1 MKYLLV
7 LLLYP
12 SLCSIWLLFMKEHLW
27 GHRLIMLV
35 ILFLERGLI
44 AIWSNC
50 ILTAK
55 TLILLL
61 LVSTLSYVDFI
72 IQPKIELLLEFLSSN
87 EKAPEN
93 LHGKLAPFR
102 ILWKKLAIFCL
113 FLVITAIILGAQ
125 IYYRFDPFVTTA
137 LVLVVAS
144 FSIRANKSLVR
155 FSWF

>member
-1 MKYLLV
+1 
-7 LLLYP
+7 
-12 SLCSIWLLFMKEHLW
+12 MKEHLW
-27 GHRLIMLV
+27 VHCLIMLV

-44 AIWSNC
+44 ALWSNW

-55 TLILLL
+55 TLILSL
-61 LVSTLSYVDFI
+61 LVSTLSYVHFI
-72 IQPKIELLLEFLSSN
+72 IEPKIELLLEFLSSN
-87 EKAPEN
+87 EKGPEN
-93 LHGKLAPFR
+93 LHGKLTPFC
-102 ILWKKLAIFCL
+102 ILRKKLAILCL

-125 IYYRFDPFVTTA
+125 IYYRFHQFVTTA